1 MDGLIRARWMDFF
14 QLTASA
20 MAMDTPE
27 LDTPGQL
34 L

>member
-1 MDGLIRARWMDFF
+1 MDGLIKGEWMDFF

-20 MAMDTPE
+20 MANDTPE
-27 LDTPGQL
+27 NDTPGRL